1 MATYCIGLTGG
12 IASGKTAVTRAFEA
26 LGIFVADADIAARDA
41 VAPGSPGLSEIVAS
55 FGHDVLDAEGKLD
68 RAAMRKRVFDDAD
81 ARRQLEGI
89 IHPRVRELLIRQC
102 EVATSPYAIA
112 AIPLLAE
119 VGGRA
124 IYPWLQRILVVD
136 VPVETQRQRL
146 IQRDGIDV
154 ALLAHGTLPDQAAC
168 EADAGLALR
177 EFDTN
182 ATSTIALLTVLAQR
196 LQDRRGA
203 TLAAISSVAGDRG
216 RASNYLYGAAKAAV
230 SAFLSGLRQR
240 LTPAGVNVLTI
251 KPGFVDT
258 PMTREFKK
266 GALWAKPDAVARGI
280 LRAVDKRRGV
290 AYLPF
295 FWWGV
300 MTIIKHIPEF
310 VFRRVKL

>member
-1 MATYCIGLTGG
+1 MQRILLIGATSA
-12 IASGKTAVTRAFEA
+12 IAEA
-26 LGIFVADADIAARDA
+26 CARQWAARGDRLFLVARDA
-41 VAPGSPGLSEIVAS
+41 GRLETVRADLEVRAPGCVAGTATLDVNARD
-55 FGHDVLDAEGKLD
+55 GHGRVIE
-68 RAAMRKRVFDDAD
+68 AAW
-81 ARRQLEGI
+81 
-89 IHPRVRELLIRQC
+89 
-102 EVATSPYAIA
+102 A
-112 AIPLLAE
+112 AL
-119 VGGRA
+119 
-124 IYPWLQRILVVD
+124 
-136 VPVETQRQRL
+136 
-146 IQRDGIDV
+146 DGIDV